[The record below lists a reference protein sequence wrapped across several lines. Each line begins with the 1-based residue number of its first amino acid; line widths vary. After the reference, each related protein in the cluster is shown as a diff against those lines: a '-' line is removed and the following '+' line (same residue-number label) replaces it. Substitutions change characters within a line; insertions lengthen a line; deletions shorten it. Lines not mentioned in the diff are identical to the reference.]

1 MKKLLIV
8 LYYGL
13 VAMAGCGGGPA
24 AYAQTQQTTLHVK
37 NYSKVD
43 SVLMQPK
50 HRPSLFNRLFKTSS
64 SAAIREPVRRS
75 VVLVPEVPVKFIFS
89 LQERWVDWFNAE
101 RNSDRIKFGYN
112 MYPALLWDFEN

>member
-13 VAMAGCGGGPA
+13 VAMAGCGGMA
-24 AYAQTQQTTLHVK
+24 VAQTQQTTLHVK
-37 NYSKVD
+37 NYSQVD

-50 HRPSLFNRLFKTSS
+50 HRPSLFNRLFKTPS
-64 SAAIREPVRRS
+64 SAAIPEPVRRS

-89 LQERWVDWFNAE
+89 LRERWVDWFNTE